1 MAEYLIDV
9 NLPYYFKLWHS
20 ENFVFV
26 KDIDERMSDSAI
38 WKYARENNLT
48 IVTKDA
54 DFSNRILSVA
64 PPPKVIH
71 IRFGNLKMKTFSD
84 ILTKFWMPAIE
95 MIQSHKVVF
104 IYKDRIEGIQ

>member
-1 MAEYLIDV
+1 MPKYLIDV
-9 NLPYYFKLWHS
+9 NLPYYFKLWHT
-20 ENFVFV
+20 EDFVYV

-38 WKYARENNLT
+38 WKYAREHNLT
-48 IVTKDA
+48 IVTKDS
-54 DFSNRILSVA
+54 DFSNRILSVV

-71 IRFGNLKMKTFSD
+71 IRFGNLKMQPFTN
-84 ILTKFWMPAIE
+84 ILAKFWIPAIE